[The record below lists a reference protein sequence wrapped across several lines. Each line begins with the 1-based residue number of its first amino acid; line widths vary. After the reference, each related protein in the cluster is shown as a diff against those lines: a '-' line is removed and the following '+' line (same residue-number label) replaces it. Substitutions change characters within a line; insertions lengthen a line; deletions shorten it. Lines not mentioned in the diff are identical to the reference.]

1 MTNIFVS
8 KLHIRIELIQN
19 INSMIKRNLKIKSMP
34 DAQLFHIPDWC
45 MNKNFYEARG
55 CTIGFS
61 FLG

>member
-1 MTNIFVS
+1 
-8 KLHIRIELIQN
+8 
-19 INSMIKRNLKIKSMP
+19 MP

-45 MNKNFYEARG
+45 MNKNFYGARG